1 MATLKSIRRAMYLRP
16 GSGVGQTEV
25 IASLTTTTAVVSK
38 LATGTV
44 NSEKYLR
51 KWLIRAEAAS
61 QPADRER
68 ICSAFA
74 SSTGTFTHAGANY
87 ADATATSEFLEIVEF
102 EPKIIDSSIQITL
115 PRIKRLDREIIPC
128 KNDPRVYLTD
138 LSWIREPGQV
148 TNLAWSSNP
157 GLCRNPDFQKYNT
170 VTTSGILQPDG
181 WTIAGTSATMARSTT
196 QVHKGKYSLAI
207 TRSGTD
213 CTVSQTPGLLKTGV
227 DEDTLLSKPVTGW
240 ARVWSSV
247 ASQVRVQLFD
257 EVNASVIV
265 SSSYHTG
272 GGGWE
277 ELSTAET
284 TLASTVEGLTVRVS
298 VESDNTVCYVAYLD
312 VIRGGLND
320 SVRRGSFREHDYGR
334 PTFDQGLPLSFMA
347 DGKTSGQWVVY
358 SERGYAEFDAAR
370 LIAGTA
376 DADETD
382 APELIAATGALYAL
396 YEGVGDMQKSQLWRR
411 RFEDLQQLHRYVPSE
426 GPTPMGIPMRSIPWG
441 AGRVG

>member
-1 MATLKSIRRAMYLRP
+1 MYLRP
-16 GSGVGQTEV
+16 GSGVGQTEA

-38 LATGTV
+38 LATGTI

-68 ICSAFA
+68 ICSAFS

-87 ADATATSEFLEIVEF
+87 ADATATSEYLEIVEY
-102 EPKIIDSSIQITL
+102 EPKIIDSAIQITL

-128 KNDPRVYLTD
+128 KNDARVYLTD
-138 LSWIREPGQV
+138 LSWIREPGGV
-148 TNLAWSSNP
+148 SKLAWSSNP
-157 GLCRNPDFQKYNT
+157 GLCRNPDLQKYNT
-170 VTTSGILQPDG
+170 VTTSGVLQPDG
-181 WTIAGTSATMARSTT
+181 WTIAGASATMARSTT
-196 QVHKGKYSLAI
+196 QVYKGKYSLAI
-207 TRSGTD
+207 TRAGTD
-213 CTVSQTPGLLKTGV
+213 CTVSQAPGLLTTGV
-227 DEDTLLSKPVTGW
+227 SADSLISKTVTGW
-240 ARVWSSV
+240 ARVWSAV
-247 ASQVRVQLFD
+247 ASQVRVQLYD
-257 EVNASVIV
+257 EVNSSVIA

-272 GGGWE
+272 GSGWE

-298 VESDNTVCYVAYLD
+298 VETSNTVCYVGYLD
-312 VIRGGLND
+312 VIRGALSD
-320 SVRRGSFREHDYGR
+320 AVRRGNFREVEYGR
-334 PTFDQGLPLSFMA
+334 PYFDQGLPLSFLA
-347 DGKTSGQWVVY
+347 DGKSSGQWVIY

-382 APELIAATGALYAL
+382 APEVIAAVGAHWAL
-396 YEGVGDMQKSQLWRR
+396 YEGVGEMQKANEWRR
-411 RFEDLQQLHRYVPSE
+411 KFEDLQQLHRYVASE
-426 GPTPMGIPMRSIPWG
+426 GPTPLGIPMRSIPWS